1 MQAFLFM
8 LALISIL
15 IAFGVCLSLYL
26 YKGGAVGKRRRVR
39 ARSFQ
44 TLAAETTTED
54 YGVDEFYDGLSPTVS
69 STSSLARGSLLVFL
83 TGFAIIVM
91 LLTSFV
97 STVLR

>member
-39 ARSFQ
+39 AQSFQ
-44 TLAAETTTED
+44 TATADD
-54 YGVDEFYDGLSPTVS
+54 YGEDEFYEGLAPTVS
-69 STSSLARGSLLVFL
+69 TTTSLARSSLVVFL
-83 TGFAIIVM
+83 AGFAIIAM
-91 LLTSFV
+91 LLTSYV
-97 STVLR
+97 STVLH

>member
-44 TLAAETTTED
+44 TATADD
-54 YGVDEFYDGLSPTVS
+54 YGEDEFYEALGPTVS
-69 STSSLARGSLLVFL
+69 TTSNLARSSLLVL
-83 TGFAIIVM
+83 LAGFVVIVM

-97 STVLR
+97 NTLAH

>member
-44 TLAAETTTED
+44 TATTADD
-54 YGVDEFYDGLSPTVS
+54 YGEYEFYEGLAPTVS
-69 STSSLARGSLLVFL
+69 TTTSLARSSLVVFL
-83 TGFAIIVM
+83 AGFAIIAM
-91 LLTSFV
+91 LLTSYV
-97 STVLR
+97 STVLH

>member
-1 MQAFLFM
+1 MQALLFM

-15 IAFGVCLSLYL
+15 ITFGVCLSLYL

-44 TLAAETTTED
+44 TATADD
-54 YGVDEFYDGLSPTVS
+54 YGEDEFYEGLGPTVS
-69 STSSLARGSLLVFL
+69 TTSSLARSSLLVFL
-83 TGFAIIVM
+83 AGFAIIAM

-97 STVLR
+97 STVLH

>member
-8 LALISIL
+8 LVLISIL

-44 TLAAETTTED
+44 TATAETTADD
-54 YGVDEFYDGLSPTVS
+54 YGEDEFYEDLGPTVS
-69 STSSLARGSLLVFL
+69 TTTNLARSSLLVFL
-83 TGFAIIVM
+83 AGFAIIVM
-91 LLTSFV
+91 LLTSLV
-97 STVLR
+97 STVLH

>member
-15 IAFGVCLSLYL
+15 IAFGVCLSVYL

-44 TLAAETTTED
+44 TATADD
-54 YGVDEFYDGLSPTVS
+54 YGEDEFYDGLAPTVS
-69 STSSLARGSLLVFL
+69 TTTSLARSSLVVFL
-83 TGFAIIVM
+83 AGFAIIAM
-91 LLTSFV
+91 LLTSYV
-97 STVLR
+97 STVLH

>member
-8 LALISIL
+8 MALMSIL
-15 IAFGVCLSLYL
+15 IAFGVCLSFYL
-26 YKGGAVGKRRRVR
+26 YKGGAVGRRRRVR

-44 TLAAETTTED
+44 TVTAEITADD
-54 YGVDEFYDGLSPTVS
+54 YGEDEFYEGFGPTVS
-69 STSSLARGSLLVFL
+69 TTSSLARSSLVVFL
-83 TGFAIIVM
+83 AGCSIIVM